1 MDMICGS
8 LNRLFFI
15 RDLLVDLAEKTL
27 QMNPFNLWGDYRPN
41 PPNLPD

>member
-15 RDLLVDLAEKTL
+15 RNLLVDLAEKIL
-27 QMNPFNLWGDYRPN
+27 QMNPFNWRGDYRCSAA
-41 PPNLPD
+41 